1 MAISRLSPQ
10 EVSDAP
16 ELLALATLDTNIWTL
31 QVALIAAF
39 PELVD
44 EWARPRDGPALRA
57 ARRLCRGAATLERA
71 ITYYRMVLLAERSPP
86 PPTSGDLPF

>member
-10 EVSDAP
+10 QVAEAP
-16 ELLALATLDTNIWTL
+16 ELLVLAALDTNLWTL
-31 QVALIAAF
+31 QVALVAAF

-44 EWARPRDGPALRA
+44 EWARQRDGPALRA

-71 ITYYRMVLLAERSPP
+71 ITYYRKVLLTEHSP

>member
-16 ELLALATLDTNIWTL
+16 ELLALASLDTNIWTL

-39 PELVD
+39 PELID
-44 EWARPRDGPALRA
+44 EWARSTDGPALRA
-57 ARRLCRGAATLERA
+57 AQRLFRGAATLQRA
-71 ITYYRMVLLAERSPP
+71 ITRYHKVLLAERSPP
-86 PPTSGDLPF
+86 LTSPDLPF

>member
-16 ELLALATLDTNIWTL
+16 ELIALAALDTNLWIL
-31 QVALIAAF
+31 DIALIAAF

-44 EWARPRDGPALRA
+44 EWARRTDSPSSRA
-57 ARRLCRGAATLERA
+57 ARRLSQAADALNRSIARYRKILQAERA
-71 ITYYRMVLLAERSPP
+71 PP
-86 PPTSGDLPF
+86 ATNEDLPF

>member
-16 ELLALATLDTNIWTL
+16 ELLALAALDTNLWTL
-31 QVALIAAF
+31 QIALIAAF

-44 EWARPRDGPALRA
+44 EWARRTDSPSIRS
-57 ARRLCRGAATLERA
+57 ARRLSQAVVTLERA
-71 ITYYRMVLLAERSPP
+71 VAHYRKTLQAERAPP
-86 PPTSGDLPF
+86 ATYEDLPF